1 MGLQRAAGRAA
12 KAWRMA
18 KPPVVALDGPAGAG
32 KGTLGIRLASWL
44 GWHYLDSGVLYRL
57 TALLAQ
63 RRGIGLGDE
72 QALARLAERSR
83 FRQRLRDGAVQ
94 ALLAGEDV
102 GALLRG
108 EDCARQASRLS
119 AHPAVRHALLERQR
133 RMRRRP
139 GLVAEGRDM
148 GTVVFPDAPLKFFLT
163 ASVGERAR
171 RRRKQL
177 KSMRMNVSLRRL
189 TAEIARRDEQDSRR
203 PVAPLRPADDA
214 VVVDT
219 TGLDE
224 AAVFERCAGLAA
236 ERFGRSL
243 PPSLP

>member
-1 MGLQRAAGRAA
+1 MVLERGAGRAA
-12 KAWRMA
+12 KASRGRMA
-18 KPPVVALDGPAGAG
+18 KPPVVALDGPVGTG

-63 RRGIGLGDE
+63 RRGIGLDDE

-108 EDCARQASRLS
+108 EDCARQASRVA
-119 AHPAVRHALLERQR
+119 AHPAVRRALLARQLR
-133 RMRRRP
+133 LRRRP
-139 GLVAEGRDM
+139 GLVADGRDM

-163 ASVGERAR
+163 ASAGERAR
-171 RRRKQL
+171 RRGKQL
-177 KSMRMNVSLRRL
+177 KSMGMNVSLRHL
-189 TAEIARRDEQDSRR
+189 TAEIARRDERDSRR
-203 PVAPLRPADDA
+203 TVAPLRPADDA

-224 AAVFERCAGLAA
+224 DAVFKRCAGLAA
-236 ERFGRSL
+236 ERFGRPRL
-243 PPSLP
+243 P